1 MAKKTE
7 NKKGFSTLPKSGDFV
22 LVHWKKPGMF
32 VLFVYVMSCQNTV
45 KKVTFSIDSSYR
57 KLFLGLVNYKAL

>member
-7 NKKGFSTLPKSGDFV
+7 NKKGFPTLPKSGDFV

-32 VLFVYVMSCQNTV
+32 VLCVYVMSCQKCTV
-45 KKVTFSIDSSYR
+45 KIGNVFDRLILPKIVSRSR
-57 KLFLGLVNYKAL
+57 KL

>member
-7 NKKGFSTLPKSGDFV
+7 NKKGFPTLPKSGDFV

-32 VLFVYVMSCQNTV
+32 VLFVYVMSCQCTV
-45 KKVTFSIDSSYR
+45 KKGNVFDTLILPKIVSRSC
-57 KLFLGLVNYKAL
+57 KL